1 MKLERQERTDS
12 RGLLLCINNRRC
24 SVAIVLIAV
33 SVAIAMMIVMPVRLA
48 WGGMALAMPLAAVV
62 RLYRLQRR
70 CCNEAGDR

>member
-1 MKLERQERTDS
+1 
-12 RGLLLCINNRRC
+12 
-24 SVAIVLIAV
+24 LIAV

-48 WGGMALAMPLAAVV
+48 WGGMTLAMLLAAVV